1 MDNNRKTL
9 NSLKNIDD
17 TYRYDDIYNGRIT
30 VFKVINKEVN
40 NLETL

>member
-17 TYRYDDIYNGRIT
+17 IYSDKGY
-30 VFKVINKEVN
+30 N
-40 NLETL
+40 NNSVQSNQ